1 MEEFLNHGSIGG
13 TIAAKA
19 DGLDGGDDL
28 RKPRDGV
35 GDSRDRATKG
45 SREKNGV
52 EEGAMGADKE
62 NTRVVVVRVRVRL
75 KLFLFPFFPHLTAE
89 PGATK
94 ICSFVDSCHL
104 SEENFGASK
113 LPLALTNCFSKL
125 ASFLNDYFLPLP

>member
-1 MEEFLNHGSIGG
+1 LEEFLNHGSIGG

-62 NTRVVVVRVRVRL
+62 NTRVVVVRVRVRFCDFWGWSAL
-75 KLFLFPFFPHLTAE
+75 NYNVDAKGPKGVVDHVHRE
-89 PGATK
+89 EGACGNAK
-94 ICSFVDSCHL
+94 AC
-104 SEENFGASK
+104 
-113 LPLALTNCFSKL
+113 
-125 ASFLNDYFLPLP
+125 

>member
-1 MEEFLNHGSIGG
+1 MILLRIWELLRNI
-13 TIAAKA
+13 
-19 DGLDGGDDL
+19 DGYI
-28 RKPRDGV
+28 K
-35 GDSRDRATKG
+35 
-45 SREKNGV
+45 
-52 EEGAMGADKE
+52 
-62 NTRVVVVRVRVRL
+62 VVPL
-75 KLFLFPFFPHLTAE
+75 SAFSHLTAE